1 MSSIVQCCGYVLFYK
16 YKIINLE
23 KPFSLILVSPI
34 WNSEPEVCGDGRRD
48 TCTVI
53 MLLKELKAVADEWG
67 RNF

>member
-1 MSSIVQCCGYVLFYK
+1 MVTG
-16 YKIINLE
+16 NR
-23 KPFSLILVSPI
+23 
-34 WNSEPEVCGDGRRD
+34 GD

>member
-1 MSSIVQCCGYVLFYK
+1 M
-16 YKIINLE
+16 
-23 KPFSLILVSPI
+23 ILVSPI

-67 RNF
+67 GELLKKEHNRTDSHHGILCASVSLSM